1 MAFASVSGFV
11 RRLCVSMCFPYFAKT
26 GDFILAVVLGFFL
39 RFYCKVCVIFITL
52 IKGTYQSIKNLS
64 CGVLS
69 IGNPTFLFDLT
80 SLCLI

>member
-26 GDFILAVVLGFFL
+26 EGDFSCFFCG
-39 RFYCKVCVIFITL
+39 YCKVISGVVLFI

-64 CGVLS
+64 CGVLL
-69 IGNPTFLFDLT
+69 IGNPTFQFAT
-80 SLCLI
+80 FFVS